1 MIWLFLLACATE
13 RTPAPPPQNLS
24 GSTETTPTTTVVESP
39 TPQDAASLYNA
50 CMQRVEGTQTA
61 GECTTDADCAIAGC
75 SREVCVPAAKAGEI
89 ITTCEVLPCFSVL
102 SACGCKEGL
111 CSWTVA
117 EGARPLLRPPP
128 AGLGN

>member
-13 RTPAPPPQNLS
+13 RTPAPPPQTLS